1 MKIFDLIGNGMK
13 YFIVAIFLY
22 LSVLYAKDPKE
33 LAKELALV
41 PASKASVQW
50 ERIFKSERKL
60 KRYKLDKLT
69 KEQRDKLKKYLI
81 SHSADSD
88 LPQYAGDV

>member
-1 MKIFDLIGNGMK
+1 MK
-13 YFIVAIFLY
+13 YSFLIVSLLFLNSLNAIE
-22 LSVLYAKDPKE
+22 PKE
-33 LAKELALV
+33 LVKKLALV

-50 ERIFKSERKL
+50 ERIFKNKRKL

-69 KEQRDKLKKYLI
+69 QEQRDILKKYLI
-81 SHSADSD
+81 SHAADSD

>member
-1 MKIFDLIGNGMK
+1 MRHIFWLSFFFFFVIGCPL
-13 YFIVAIFLY
+13 F
-22 LSVLYAKDPKE
+22 AKEPKE
-33 LAKELALV
+33 IARELSLV

-60 KRYKLDKLT
+60 KKYNLDKLSQD
-69 KEQRDKLKKYLI
+69 ERDALKNYLI
-81 SHSADSD
+81 SHAADSD

>member
-1 MKIFDLIGNGMK
+1 MKSFM
-13 YFIVAIFLY
+13 FFVFMFF
-22 LSVLYAKDPKE
+22 SVTYSLAKEPKE
-33 LAKELALV
+33 LIKELSLV

-60 KRYKLDKLT
+60 KKYKLDELT
-69 KEQRDKLKKYLI
+69 QQERDELKKYLI
-81 SHSADSD
+81 SHAADSD

>member
-1 MKIFDLIGNGMK
+1 MVNFMKSF
-13 YFIVAIFLY
+13 VFL
-22 LSVLYAKDPKE
+22 LSCLFFTTYSWAKDPKKII
-33 LAKELALV
+33 KELSLV

-60 KRYKLDKLT
+60 KKYRLNGLT
-69 KEQRDKLKKYLI
+69 PKERDDLKRYLI
-81 SHSADSD
+81 SHAADSD

>member
-1 MKIFDLIGNGMK
+1 MK
-13 YFIVAIFLY
+13 YIFW
-22 LSVLYAKDPKE
+22 LSTFFFLFVGNLLAKDPKDI
-33 LAKELALV
+33 AKELSLV

-60 KRYKLDKLT
+60 KKYGIDKLSEDE
-69 KEQRDKLKKYLI
+69 KEALKSYLI
-81 SHSADSD
+81 SHAADSD